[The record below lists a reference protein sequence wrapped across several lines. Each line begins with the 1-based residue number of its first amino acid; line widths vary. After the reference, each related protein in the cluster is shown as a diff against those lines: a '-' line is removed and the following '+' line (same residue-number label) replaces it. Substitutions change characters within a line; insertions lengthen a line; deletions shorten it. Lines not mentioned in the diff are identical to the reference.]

1 MAMVMFMKKIR
12 FVAMLAVMA
21 LLCFGPYRIAPASA
35 VDTTTPSSSISTTDP
50 TPRSPGRNSNLTI
63 DLLPQRGVG
72 WMECT
77 FALQR
82 YCYEPTTVMGADGK
96 EVPSRATPA
105 SNCHNNVFSNELCSM
120 DGSDWLEVGLT
131 GNFSETDLQNTYR
144 WKLRTGK
151 LSPDIMMMGDTQKT
165 VIGGNATDGW
175 TIEIWAKPA
184 FKAYLDGCYSASSC
198 PDTSVASYTYYS
210 ISGYLRMLGVNASWP
225 SAASESLRNALRGT
239 FISTNGMSQSWKFSN
254 DTFSAF
260 AVSPHLLPPDS
271 TGKSAVTPGYVK
283 VFLPETYLTFDRGY
297 TDISFVT
304 SDRVKLTVSGEKATA
319 KVAKVEG
326 GILVDTGVEH
336 FSSVDITLE
345 VLLKSVSTSSV
356 GATIQTKSKVIV
368 FTPLKKGTS
377 KALSS
382 IAKTKTSQKP
392 KWSTSGKC
400 KIVGNKVVALKI
412 TGTCKVILRVLNS
425 KKIYVLHTMKTFT
438 VS

>member
-1 MAMVMFMKKIR
+1 
-12 FVAMLAVMA
+12 
-21 LLCFGPYRIAPASA
+21 
-35 VDTTTPSSSISTTDP
+35 
-50 TPRSPGRNSNLTI
+50 
-63 DLLPQRGVG
+63 
-72 WMECT
+72 
-77 FALQR
+77 
-82 YCYEPTTVMGADGK
+82 
-96 EVPSRATPA
+96 
-105 SNCHNNVFSNELCSM
+105 M
-120 DGSDWLEVGLT
+120 DGSNWLDLGLR
-131 GNFSETDLQNTYR
+131 GNFSETDLQSTSR

-151 LSPDIMMMGDTQKT
+151 LSPDILMMGDTQKT

-225 SAASESLRNALRGT
+225 SVASETLRNALRGT
-239 FISTNGMSQSWKFSN
+239 FISTNGMSQSWRFSN

-283 VFLPETYLTFDRGY
+283 VFLPETYLTLDRGY
-297 TDISFVT
+297 TDLSFVT

-319 KVAKVEG
+319 KVTKVEG

-345 VLLKSVSTSSV
+345 VLLKSASTSSV

-368 FTPLKKGTS
+368 FAPLKKGTS

-412 TGTCKVILRVLNS
+412 AGTCKVILRVLNS